1 MLLNENGD
9 LGREDSAWR
18 VQEEGWGKAWGRPRR
33 YSSHQYKH
41 DLQGKHFSPT

>member
-18 VQEEGWGKAWGRPRR
+18 VQEEGWGKGLGEA
-33 YSSHQYKH
+33 K
-41 DLQGKHFSPT
+41 KIF